1 MENSK
6 TQQAPERKK
15 LDERL
20 SGYTLQGIHPG
31 KIHFRGQDYDFTDM
45 DAATADKIIAAG
57 CTRIKKNIDLP
68 ETGSAKPEGG
78 TPQGRN
84 TSRQGNNRR

>member
-1 MENSK
+1 MENSNA
-6 TQQAPERKK
+6 QQAPLRKQ

-45 DAATADKIIAAG
+45 DAATADKLIKAG

-68 ETGSAKPEGG
+68 DTGGAKTEGS

-84 TSRQGNNRR
+84 TSRQGNRR